1 MSRVEWDAENET
13 YAEFKKRRSASFNIS
28 GMGQKKR
35 EGTGKKIFR
44 ATGESFEESKL

>member
-28 GMGQKKR
+28 EWDKKNEKTKKKNLSELTR
-35 EGTGKKIFR
+35 E
-44 ATGESFEESKL
+44 SS